1 MGSEGQTPL
10 QVGRRAHLRHV
21 SRPDPATGTQ
31 VPAHHAPV
39 EEARIRV
46 VQLVATGSG
55 GGAQEHVATLLA
67 HLDRARFEVRV
78 ISLSDGSAVS
88 RWRAS
93 GVETE
98 VLSVTDEGRLGHEV
112 AARLADWRTQV
123 VHGHM
128 YLAELVGARAVRTL
142 EVQGLP
148 RPFLVNHIHS
158 SRTRS
163 TDDRERLTDLDPWV
177 DHLIAVSEAI
187 RAKLAAERPRRP
199 RVSLIPNGVDTDRF
213 HPAHGRGALSASLA
227 IPPSARVV
235 GCVAR
240 LEPEKGHETL
250 LDAWPRVLEQ
260 IPDARLLI
268 IGEGSLDMTL
278 RQRATSLGLHWRS
291 AADTPATASSRV
303 AASASSAAASLV
315 AASVHDRPAAS
326 IAFLGHRDDMP
337 ALTAALDV
345 SVLPSRREA
354 QGLAILEAMAVG
366 RPVVATRVGGIPE
379 MVRDGVS
386 GLLVPSNDPV
396 ALAAAIVR
404 LLQDRP
410 LAQRLGVAGR
420 ELVRRH
426 YQAEGMVSAIS
437 SVYEQGA
444 ATWAWRARAVGQGS
458 GGAAGVLAQDEG
470 AAA

>member
-67 HLDRARFEVRV
+67 HLDRTRFEVRV

-250 LDAWPRVLEQ
+250 LDAWPRVLERD
-260 IPDARLLI
+260 PRCPPAHHR
-268 IGEGSLDMTL
+268 
-278 RQRATSLGLHWRS
+278 RGLAGH
-291 AADTPATASSRV
+291 D
-303 AASASSAAASLV
+303 AASAGHEPRAALAVGCGHASDHQLACRHLGLVARLPRASLPRSTTGRRR
-315 AASVHDRPAAS
+315 ASPSSGIATTCRP
-326 IAFLGHRDDMP
+326 
-337 ALTAALDV
+337 
-345 SVLPSRREA
+345 
-354 QGLAILEAMAVG
+354 
-366 RPVVATRVGGIPE
+366 
-379 MVRDGVS
+379 
-386 GLLVPSNDPV
+386 
-396 ALAAAIVR
+396 
-404 LLQDRP
+404 
-410 LAQRLGVAGR
+410 
-420 ELVRRH
+420 
-426 YQAEGMVSAIS
+426 
-437 SVYEQGA
+437 
-444 ATWAWRARAVGQGS
+444 
-458 GGAAGVLAQDEG
+458 
-470 AAA
+470 